1 MQTATLQ
8 DGVKLTKALLACGVI
23 AGPIYVIV
31 GSIEMLARPGFD
43 LRRHSL
49 SLLSNGDWGWVHIAM
64 LIATGLLTVAGTLG
78 MRRALRGGR
87 GGTWGPLLLGVYGLG
102 LVCAGIFVADPAFG
116 FPPGTSADANAV
128 TWHGI
133 LHIVVTGGIGFLGLI
148 VACFVLTGRFASL
161 GERGWVAFSAAT
173 GVFYL
178 AAFFGIAAGS
188 LQGGA
193 TLTFV
198 NLAFTAAVVLGWAW
212 VSAVAARLRN
222 AERQEG
228 DHQKGETV

>member
-1 MQTATLQ
+1 MQTVGPQ
-8 DGVKLTKALLACGVI
+8 DGAKLTRALLACGVI

-49 SLLSNGDWGWVHIAM
+49 SLLSNGDWGWIHIAM
-64 LIATGLLTVAGTLG
+64 LITTGLLTVAGAIG

-133 LHIVVTGGIGFLGLI
+133 MHIVTGGIGFLGLI
-148 VACFVLTGRFASL
+148 SSCFVLARRFASL
-161 GERGWVAFSAAT
+161 GERGWGAFSAAT

-188 LQGGA
+188 QQGGP

-212 VSAVAARLRN
+212 VSAVAARLMN
-222 AERQEG
+222 AERQKG
-228 DHQKGETV
+228 NYQKGETV